1 MAPLHGPPETAREKV
16 MPASKILEFTSP
28 SLSYGS
34 ANVSVQI
41 LPRDSNRAPRISWNV
56 GGRPL
61 YRTDQVKL
69 FESLHFDV
77 CRTTIYSDCG
87 LDAGRDGVSAGR
99 DGMHAGRKCA
109 ALATPEHLAPIFLLW
124 PDVSFDVNVEG
135 VDAGRNVDGDAANPV
150 PEIPLMDGSALPF
163 FLALRR
169 EAGVPRE
176 LSFYD
181 APVSRQWD
189 LRNAPD
195 QPSYGYVRIEPSEA
209 FEVEYRLDRPDANGF
224 KSCAALS
231 VYGPEDLYG
240 VFQARTFILEKE
252 YEQARRAGLLAG
264 ATESCGLLVKSP
276 VDKSLYRVPE
286 EPAMHK
292 ILDLIGDLSFVRP
305 ALPKIRVEILNGGHA
320 SHHQILKEVLPYL
333 LKVV

>member
-1 MAPLHGPPETAREKV
+1 
-16 MPASKILEFTSP
+16 MPACKTLNFTSP

-34 ANVSVQI
+34 ACVAVQL

-77 CRTTIYSDCG
+77 CRTTIYRG
-87 LDAGRDGVSAGR
+87 EG
-99 DGMHAGRKCA
+99 A
-109 ALATPEHLAPIFLLW
+109 ALATPEHLAPVFLLW

-135 VDAGRNVDGDAANPV
+135 VDAGRAAIGADGRNVDGVDAANPV

-189 LRNAPD
+189 LRNATD
-195 QPSYGYVRIEPSEA
+195 QPSYGHVRIEPAET

-240 VFQARTFILEKE
+240 VFQARTFILERE
-252 YEQARRAGLLAG
+252 YEQARGAGLLAG
-264 ATESCGLLVKSP
+264 ATEGCGLLVKSP
-276 VDKSLYRVPE
+276 DDKSLYRVPE

-292 ILDLIGDLSFVRP
+292 ILDLLGDLSFACP

-320 SHHQILKEVLPYL
+320 SHRRILQEVLPYL
-333 LKVV
+333 LKVE

>member
-1 MAPLHGPPETAREKV
+1 
-16 MPASKILEFTSP
+16 
-28 SLSYGS
+28 
-34 ANVSVQI
+34 
-41 LPRDSNRAPRISWNV
+41 
-56 GGRPL
+56 
-61 YRTDQVKL
+61 
-69 FESLHFDV
+69 
-77 CRTTIYSDCG
+77 
-87 LDAGRDGVSAGR
+87 
-99 DGMHAGRKCA
+99 MHAGRKCA
-109 ALATPEHLAPIFLLW
+109 ALATPEHLAPVFLLW
-124 PDVSFDVNVEG
+124 PDVSFDVNVDG
-135 VDAGRNVDGDAANPV
+135 VDAGRDVDGDVANPV
-150 PEIPLMDGSALPF
+150 PEIPLMDGSALLF
-163 FLALRR
+163 FLTLRR

-189 LRNAPD
+189 LRNASD
-195 QPSYGYVRIEPSEA
+195 QPSYGYVRIEPAET

-252 YEQARRAGLLAG
+252 YEQAREAGLLAG

-292 ILDLIGDLSFVRP
+292 ILDLLGDLSFACP

>member
-1 MAPLHGPPETAREKV
+1 MLACKT
-16 MPASKILEFTSP
+16 LEFSSP
-28 SLSYGS
+28 SLSFGN

-69 FESLHFDV
+69 FESLHFEV
-77 CRTTIYSDCG
+77 CRTTIYRNG
-87 LDAGRDGVSAGR
+87 EGVVNANGGSV
-99 DGMHAGRKCA
+99 
-109 ALATPEHLAPIFLLW
+109 ALATPEHLAPVFMLW
-124 PDVSFDVNVEG
+124 PEKSFDVDVMAVG
-135 VDAGRNVDGDAANPV
+135 ANPV

-189 LRNAPD
+189 LRNVPD
-195 QPSYGYVRIEPSEA
+195 QPSYGHVRIEPAET
-209 FEVEYRLDRPDANGF
+209 FEVEYRLDRPDAKGF

-231 VYGPEDLYG
+231 VYGAEDLYG
-240 VFQARTFILEKE
+240 VFQARTFILERE
-252 YEQARRAGLLAG
+252 YEQARGAGLLAG
-264 ATESCGLLVKSP
+264 ATEGCGLLVKSP
-276 VDKSLYRVPE
+276 EDKSLYRVPE

-292 ILDLIGDLSFVRP
+292 ILDLLGDLSFARP